1 MDSMEIAQSA
11 FAAVTFPVRKA
22 LLCDIASLELVGTL
36 APFIETLPVAA
47 VREPVLATFLDDK
60 GLTAATTRVVFVK
73 KDGNFGK
80 GKIHRSII
88 TTFIGSKKY
97 ELRP

>member
-73 KDGNFGK
+73 KAEISE